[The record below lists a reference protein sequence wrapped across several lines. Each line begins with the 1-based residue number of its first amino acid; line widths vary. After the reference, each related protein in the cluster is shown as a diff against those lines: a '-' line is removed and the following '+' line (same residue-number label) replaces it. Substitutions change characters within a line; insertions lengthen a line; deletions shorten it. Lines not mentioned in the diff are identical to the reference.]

1 MLVTATI
8 DIGADRVIAKLRNRN
23 ASVFRLNTDHLPVE
37 AHLEMRD
44 IGAWN
49 ASDGPYQVQTEDAHA
64 VWFRKIRYRACPPN
78 VDSKIHA
85 YVCREANAMLRAF
98 LETLPSDTK
107 WMSPVRYVERAELKP
122 VQLEYAHR
130 AGIRVPK
137 TYIGSRPGELRAF
150 ARSTGRVI
158 AKPIR
163 SGYVPTSDGDFGI
176 FTQRVDDDM
185 LAQLDESLP
194 CPIILQEEIG
204 KKYDI
209 RVTVV
214 GNRVFSS
221 AIDSQV
227 DPAARVDWRRTVDPD
242 LPHYRHALPFELTQ
256 RCLVLMSQ
264 LGLVY
269 GALDFVLGNDG
280 QYTFLEVNP
289 NGEWLWLED
298 KLDYPISDAI
308 ADWLV
313 TSGPQL

>member
-1 MLVTATI
+1 
-8 DIGADRVIAKLRNRN
+8 
-23 ASVFRLNTDHLPVE
+23 
-37 AHLEMRD
+37 
-44 IGAWN
+44 
-49 ASDGPYQVQTEDAHA
+49 
-64 VWFRKIRYRACPPN
+64 
-78 VDSKIHA
+78 
-85 YVCREANAMLRAF
+85 
-98 LETLPSDTK
+98 
-107 WMSPVRYVERAELKP
+107 
-122 VQLEYAHR
+122 
-130 AGIRVPK
+130 
-137 TYIGSRPGELRAF
+137 
-150 ARSTGRVI
+150 
-158 AKPIR
+158 
-163 SGYVPTSDGDFGI
+163 VPTSDGDFGI

-221 AIDSQV
+221 AIDSQA

-256 RCLVLMSQ
+256 QCLVLMSQ

-269 GALDFVLGNDG
+269 GTLDFVLGNDG

-313 TSGPQL
+313 TPGPQL